1 MKKTLGVRLLAA
13 LLIMVVLMGMAPQLG
28 AKAAPAAQNEQETE
42 AETEETGE
50 ADSEEGENGGEPGE
64 GEEAP
69 DTSQTVDLPEN
80 QTEPEGAGE
89 PNRNEPKVEKVS
101 HTQDVFFSQT
111 VLKGILSSSELY
123 FYVPQ
128 YWDTKYVYVA
138 LEYRA
143 SQLIRETASALTF
156 SVNQVPI
163 SSCKISYEGGD
174 SQIAYVEIPMEMVQE
189 GYNSFSVSA
198 YTKLYDEGG
207 CMDDFSSA
215 SWLSISEDSYIRC
228 GYEIKDPDQNIS
240 FYPYPFLST
249 TKATGE
255 GLTIAVSDKATNGE
269 VAAAMNLMAD
279 LSGSIQGKN
288 EIQFALLSDV
298 SRAETDRTILV
309 SQFRNL
315 PEAYQNKV
323 LSKEGIE
330 SQGIITF
337 TEDDTGNP
345 LLIITSEDEKCL
357 LEAAYMLMDEERV
370 SQENSNVAKVPLRS
384 GDAGA
389 GQEASL
395 TSASGDYTI
404 EELAG
409 GGLNFTGP
417 FLQEQMVYLPFSED
431 YMLMDGG
438 EINLYFRYSEN
449 LDFDRSLVTVYWG
462 NVPIASKKLEKENAP
477 GDELIFTMP
486 EDVVGTSAGAVR
498 IAFHLELQDMICTP
512 RQDQMPWAYVSGD
525 SWFHLPASGEFN
537 LSFDTMPAPFRKNN
551 QFNNVLMVISDKP
564 TTEELSVYAQIMGS
578 FGNGAAPYGTFSVK
592 RAGEF
597 TAEDGKCNMIVAG
610 TYIYNTML
618 RALNDYLYFPY
629 SDSGRKFAGNEQ
641 LILSEDYADQM
652 AIMQLLESPYETNC
666 GILAVTGISKKS
678 MANAEEFLRQEKL
691 RSGLTKDCVI
701 IGEGMEIRS
710 FRFITRDTDAGEP
723 TLAETFGE
731 NRQSALFT
739 VVATSAMLMM
749 LIAVIIILIRIKT
762 YHKKEDEQG

>member
-1 MKKTLGVRLLAA
+1 MKKTLGIRTLAA
-13 LLIMVVLMGMAPQLG
+13 LLITVVFVSMLPQFG
-28 AKAAPAAQNEQETE
+28 AKAAPAAQKEEE
-42 AETEETGE
+42 GATEEDNGTEEDAARGE
-50 ADSEEGENGGEPGE
+50 GEPGE
-64 GEEAP
+64 EAVPDGEAP
-69 DTSQTVDLPEN
+69 NLSTEDLGKAEN
-80 QTEPEGAGE
+80 AGE
-89 PNRNEPKVEKVS
+89 PNRKEPQTVKTS
-101 HTQDVFFSQT
+101 HTQDVFFSPT
-111 VLKGILSSSELY
+111 VLKGILSSSDLY
-123 FYVPQ
+123 FYVPE

-156 SVNQVPI
+156 SVNQTPI
-163 SSCKISYEGGD
+163 SSCKITYEGGD
-174 SQIAYVEIPMEMVQE
+174 SQIAYVVIPMEMVQE
-189 GYNSFSVSA
+189 GYNSFTVSA
-198 YTKLYDEGG
+198 YAKLYDEGG

-240 FYPYPFLST
+240 YYPYPFLST

-255 GLTIAVSDKATNGE
+255 GLTIAVSDKASNGE

-279 LSGSIQGKN
+279 LSGGIQGEN

-298 SRAETDRTILV
+298 SKAETDRTILV

-330 SQGIITF
+330 NRGIITF

-370 SQENSNVAKVPLRS
+370 SQENSNVATVPLRS
-384 GDAGA
+384 GDAQA
-389 GQEASL
+389 GQGASL
-395 TSASGDYTI
+395 TSASGDYTV

-417 FLQEQMVYLPFSED
+417 FLQEQVVYLPFSED

-438 EINLYFRYSEN
+438 KINLYFRYSEN

-462 NVPIASKKLEKENAP
+462 NVPVASKKLEKENAP
-477 GDELIFTMP
+477 GDELVFNMP

-498 IAFHLELQDMICTP
+498 IAFHLELEDMVCTP

-537 LSFDTMPAPFRKNN
+537 LSFDTMPAPFRRNN

-578 FGNGAAPYGTFSVK
+578 FGSGAAPYGTFSVK

-597 TAEDGKCNMIVAG
+597 SAEDGKCNMIVAG

-629 SDSGRKFAGNEQ
+629 SDSGRKFVGNEQ

-652 AIMQLLESPYETNC
+652 AILQLLESPYETNC
-666 GILAVTGISKKS
+666 GILAVTGVSKES
-678 MANAEEFLRQEKL
+678 MKNAEEFLRQEKL
-691 RSGLTKDCVI
+691 RAGLTKDCVI

-710 FRFITRDTDAGEP
+710 FRFITKDTDTGEP

-731 NRQSALFT
+731 NRQSVLFT
-739 VVATSAMLMM
+739 VIATSAMLMM

-762 YHKKEDEQG
+762 YHKKEDE